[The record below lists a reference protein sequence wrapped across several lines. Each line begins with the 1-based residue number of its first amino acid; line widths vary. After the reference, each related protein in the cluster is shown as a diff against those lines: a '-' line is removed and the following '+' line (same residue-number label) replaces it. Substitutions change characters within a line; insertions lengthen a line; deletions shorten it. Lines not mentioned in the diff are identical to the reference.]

1 MTIDALTVS
10 VDYLITEVAGYTE
23 AQLSIEPEHVQILGY
38 CKEENGLLA
47 EAAQDVKDRKTDLV
61 VARAHRDRQQHKVR
75 IAAGAFAN
83 QIVRIAGGNRKSDI
97 YIGYF
102 PDGYGIYGKL
112 SLESQLEA
120 CRALT
125 VRLDRETNEDVKAAG
140 EEFRT
145 VALAAEAALADWK
158 AKAQALSDAKSRLYA
173 ARIRWRA
180 SNRKVAADLRSL
192 HTDDPRYVA
201 SFFYAPAR
209 KRKNGLGL
217 DGEDEEGAE
226 GVDAGADSDV
236 ANGSG
241 NGSTNANANANVNGS
256 VSSSTNGNVAV
267 ANGTGASGAV
277 ATDDGEGGSFGNGA
291 VGG

>member
-1 MTIDALTVS
+1 MTVDALTVS

-23 AQLSIEPEHVQILGY
+23 AQLSIEPEHVTILGY

-47 EAAQDVKDRKTDLV
+47 EAAQDVKDRKVDLV

-102 PDGYGIYGKL
+102 PNGYGVYGKL

-140 EEFRT
+140 QEFRA

-217 DGEDEEGAE
+217 DGEDGEGAE
-226 GVDAGADSDV
+226 GVDAGADS
-236 ANGSG
+236 NG
-241 NGSTNANANANVNGS
+241 NGTLP
-256 VSSSTNGNVAV
+256 SSTNGNGSV
-267 ANGTGASGAV
+267 ANGAGSDGAV
-277 ATDDGEGGSFGNGA
+277 ATDGGQHGTFGDGA
-291 VGG
+291 VVL

>member
-1 MTIDALTVS
+1 MAIDALTMN

-23 AQLSIEPEHVQILGY
+23 AQLSIEPEHATILGY
-38 CKEENGLLA
+38 CKEENELLA

-75 IAAGAFAN
+75 IAAAAFAN

-140 EEFRT
+140 DEFRA
-145 VALAAEAALADWK
+145 VVLAAEAALAEWK
-158 AKAQALSDAKSRLYA
+158 AKARALSDAKSRLYA

-226 GVDAGADSDV
+226 V
-236 ANGSG
+236 
-241 NGSTNANANANVNGS
+241 
-256 VSSSTNGNVAV
+256 
-267 ANGTGASGAV
+267 
-277 ATDDGEGGSFGNGA
+277 
-291 VGG
+291 

>member
-1 MTIDALTVS
+1 MAIDALTMN

-38 CKEENGLLA
+38 CKEENELLA

-75 IAAGAFAN
+75 IAAAAFAN

-145 VALAAEAALADWK
+145 VVLAAEAALAEWK

-226 GVDAGADSDV
+226 GVDAGAESDA
-236 ANGSG
+236 ANG
-241 NGSTNANANANVNGS
+241 NGSN
-256 VSSSTNGNVAV
+256 
-267 ANGTGASGAV
+267 GAV
-277 ATDDGEGGSFGNGA
+277 ATDDGEGGTFGNGA